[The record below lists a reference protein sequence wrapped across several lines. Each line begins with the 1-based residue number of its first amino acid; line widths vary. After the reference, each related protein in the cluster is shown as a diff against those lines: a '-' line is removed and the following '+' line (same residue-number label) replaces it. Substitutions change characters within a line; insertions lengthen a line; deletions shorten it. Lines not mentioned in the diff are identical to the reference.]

1 MNPKADPSGPFAE
14 RSGDPKGV
22 VPLGSSIIV
31 TGHRG
36 AMALAPE
43 NTAPSLALAHDHGAD
58 EIELDIRLSADGVP
72 VVIHDATLARVTDGA
87 RSDQVIDLTWAELGE
102 VELAGGSRLLRFEEV
117 LEQTSLPLQVE
128 LKADGAA
135 EVVATVLNDREA
147 ERERCLLTSFQR
159 DYLIK
164 VAEVMP
170 WADRGFIVFGFEE
183 EALSQALELGVQTLF
198 TGWSGLTPE
207 VVDRI
212 HDHGL
217 RTGGWLL
224 NSEVQAR
231 LAVELGVDAVTADD
245 PKAARAWLDAAQ
257 AEAAA

>member
-1 MNPKADPSGPFAE
+1 MTVTVN
-14 RSGDPKGV
+14 
-22 VPLGSSIIV
+22 SIKV

-43 NTAPSLALAHDHGAD
+43 NTAPSLALAADHGAD

-87 RSDQVIDLTWAELGE
+87 RQEQVIELTWAELGK
-102 VELAGGSRLLRFEEV
+102 VELAGDAQLLRFEQV
-117 LEQTSLPLQVE
+117 LELTSLPLQVE
-128 LKADGAA
+128 LKAEGAA
-135 EVVATVLNDREA
+135 EVVADVLNAREVDQ
-147 ERERCLLTSFQR
+147 ERCTVTSFQR

-164 VAEVMP
+164 AAEVMP
-170 WADRGFIVFGFEE
+170 WARRGFIVFGYDED
-183 EALSQALELGVQTLF
+183 ALAQALDLGVQTLF
-198 TGWSGLTPE
+198 TGWSGLTTE

-217 RTGGWLL
+217 RAGGWLL
-224 NSEVQAR
+224 NDEPVAR

-245 PKAARAWLDAAQ
+245 PRSARAWLEAAQ
-257 AEAAA
+257 AETAA

>member
-1 MNPKADPSGPFAE
+1 VN
-14 RSGDPKGV
+14 
-22 VPLGSSIIV
+22 SIVI

-36 AMALAPE
+36 AMAHAPE
-43 NTAPSLALAHDHGAD
+43 NTAPSLALAADHGAD
-58 EIELDIRLSADGVP
+58 EIELDIRLSSDGVP

-87 RSDQVIDLTWAELGE
+87 RSDQVIDLTWAELAE
-102 VELAGGSRLLRFEEV
+102 VELAEGARLLRFEEV

-135 EVVATVLNDREA
+135 EVVAAVLDHRTA
-147 ERERCLLTSFQR
+147 DRERCLLTSFQR

-183 EALSQALELGVQTLF
+183 EALTEALELGVQTLF
-198 TGWSGLTPE
+198 TGWDGLTAE

-224 NSEVQAR
+224 NDESRAR
-231 LAVELGVDAVTADD
+231 LAVQLGVDAVTADD
-245 PKAARAWLDAAQ
+245 PRAARAWLDAAQ